1 MNQTDG
7 QKKKNKLEIPLFW
20 FFILHLTLILNST
33 TGVVS
38 KFAGRAKFMSIRFIL
53 LYFLLMMICVSF
65 AILWQQVLKR
75 MSLTFAFMNRP
86 ITVIYSDHWGDRD
99 HDRDRDRGEQ
109 RWVNIYCFG
118 CSLCCFPLFH
128 R

>member
-7 QKKKNKLEIPLFW
+7 QKKKNRLEIPLFW

-38 KFAGRAKFMSIRFIL
+38 KFAGQAKFMSIRFIL

-86 ITVIYSDHWGDRD
+86 ITVIYSLLWGKFLFK
-99 HDRDRDRGEQ
+99 EQ
-109 RWVNIYCFG
+109 VTPKMIIGAIVIMIGIVIGVSNDG
-118 CSLCCFPLFH
+118 
-128 R
+128 

>member
-38 KFAGRAKFMSIRFIL
+38 KFAGRAKFMSIHFIL

-86 ITVIYSDHWGDRD
+86 ITVIYSLLWGKFLFK
-99 HDRDRDRGEQ
+99 EQ
-109 RWVNIYCFG
+109 VTPKMIIGAIVIMIGIVIGVSNDG
-118 CSLCCFPLFH
+118 
-128 R
+128 

>member
-1 MNQTDG
+1 M
-7 QKKKNKLEIPLFW
+7 
-20 FFILHLTLILNST
+20 
-33 TGVVS
+33 S

-86 ITVIYSDHWGDRD
+86 ITVIYSLLWGKFLFK
-99 HDRDRDRGEQ
+99 EQ
-109 RWVNIYCFG
+109 VTPKMIIGAIVIMIGIVIGVSNDG
-118 CSLCCFPLFH
+118 
-128 R
+128 

>member
-86 ITVIYSDHWGDRD
+86 ITVIYSLLWGKFLFK
-99 HDRDRDRGEQ
+99 EQ
-109 RWVNIYCFG
+109 VTPKMIIGAIVIMIGIVIGVSNDG
-118 CSLCCFPLFH
+118 
-128 R
+128 

>member
-75 MSLTFAFMNRP
+75 MSLTFAFMNKP
-86 ITVIYSDHWGDRD
+86 ITVIYSLLWGKFLFN
-99 HDRDRDRGEQ
+99 EQ
-109 RWVNIYCFG
+109 VTLKMVIGAIVIIIGIVIGVSNDG
-118 CSLCCFPLFH
+118 
-128 R
+128 

>member
-86 ITVIYSDHWGDRD
+86 ITVIYSLLWGKFLFN
-99 HDRDRDRGEQ
+99 EQ
-109 RWVNIYCFG
+109 VTLKMVIGAIVIIIGIVIGVSNDG
-118 CSLCCFPLFH
+118 
-128 R
+128 

>member
-75 MSLTFAFMNRP
+75 MSLTFAFMNKP
-86 ITVIYSDHWGDRD
+86 ITVIYSLLWGKFLFK
-99 HDRDRDRGEQ
+99 EQ
-109 RWVNIYCFG
+109 VTPKMIIGAIVIMIGIVIGVSNDG
-118 CSLCCFPLFH
+118 
-128 R
+128 

>member
-20 FFILHLTLILNST
+20 FFILHLTLFLNST

-38 KFAGRAKFMSIRFIL
+38 KFAGRAKFLSIRFFL
-53 LYFLLMMICVSF
+53 LYTLLMMICISF

-86 ITVIYSDHWGDRD
+86 ITVIYSLLWGKFLFK
-99 HDRDRDRGEQ
+99 EQ
-109 RWVNIYCFG
+109 VTPKMIIGAIVIMIGIVIGVSNDG
-118 CSLCCFPLFH
+118 
-128 R
+128 

>member
-86 ITVIYSDHWGDRD
+86 ITVSYSLLWGKFLFK
-99 HDRDRDRGEQ
+99 EQ
-109 RWVNIYCFG
+109 VTPKMIIGAIVIMIGIVIGVSNDG
-118 CSLCCFPLFH
+118 
-128 R
+128 

>member
-20 FFILHLTLILNST
+20 FFILHLTLFLNST

-38 KFAGRAKFMSIRFIL
+38 KFAGRAKFLSIRFFL
-53 LYFLLMMICVSF
+53 LYTLLMMICISF

-75 MSLTFAFMNRP
+75 MSLTFAFMNKP
-86 ITVIYSDHWGDRD
+86 ITVIYSLLWGKFLFK
-99 HDRDRDRGEQ
+99 EQ
-109 RWVNIYCFG
+109 VTPKMIIGAIVIMIGIVIGVSNDG
-118 CSLCCFPLFH
+118 
-128 R
+128 

>member
-86 ITVIYSDHWGDRD
+86 ITVIYSLLWGKFLFK
-99 HDRDRDRGEQ
+99 EQ
-109 RWVNIYCFG
+109 VTPKMSIGAIVIMIGIVIGVSNDG
-118 CSLCCFPLFH
+118 
-128 R
+128 

>member
-7 QKKKNKLEIPLFW
+7 QKKKNKLEIPLFL

-86 ITVIYSDHWGDRD
+86 ITVIYSLLWGKFLFK
-99 HDRDRDRGEQ
+99 EQ
-109 RWVNIYCFG
+109 VTPKMIIGAIVIMIGIVIGVSNDG
-118 CSLCCFPLFH
+118 
-128 R
+128 

>member
-20 FFILHLTLILNST
+20 FFILHLTLFLNST

-38 KFAGRAKFMSIRFIL
+38 KFAGRAKFLSIRFFL
-53 LYFLLMMICVSF
+53 LYTLLMMICISF

-75 MSLTFAFMNRP
+75 MSLTFAFMNKP
-86 ITVIYSDHWGDRD
+86 ITVIYSLLWGKFLFN
-99 HDRDRDRGEQ
+99 EQ
-109 RWVNIYCFG
+109 VTLKMVIGAIVIIIGIVIGVSNDG
-118 CSLCCFPLFH
+118 
-128 R
+128 